1 MDKILEGL
9 LSSSHPLPVKRSV
22 VKKVLEAAEGKLDG
36 EQCQAMF
43 TLATRLT
50 LLSEDTFQRQVG
62 QQVLDA
68 YARCHRAQ
76 FGEFFNSELVLGM
89 LRQGYGSL
97 GRRDAR
103 LLDFVQHGLRLSLS
117 LPSVLAVYASLRSE
131 ALRMVCERLQ
141 PSTACRLGELLIEFP
156 QCLPRE
162 GQQAIVFCKQLVRTI
177 GHFVCPAA
185 AAEGDGADSE
195 KAIREFIGQ
204 VNRVSGLLPKV
215 WVSEPAAL
223 LPSLQEVFAI
233 ISTPDVPAD
242 PSIALA
248 SLVQYIPLQMTNV
261 IIHSLTTDANVHDAN
276 MMVALCRMIDWLSW
290 PLAQRVDCWV
300 TALLKGLAA
309 VNKFTILIDVTVLKI
324 EQVLSRL
331 WFPVVRAGA
340 LSVLS
345 HMLLSFQHSPEA
357 FHLLLP
363 HMPGLVT
370 DLRKEASPTSMACL
384 RQLSR
389 LMQCMMYQ
397 YSGFPDL
404 YEPILEL
411 FKDFP
416 LLHEDDIKRT
426 LTRSAWT
433 SQRSASPTGPLR
445 RAADRSETGRTGLVN
460 LGNTCYMNSII
471 QALFMTTH
479 FRRAVLSLSLNGS
492 RPLMGKLQLLFA
504 FLAHTQRSAF
514 EPRNFLEVS
523 RPPWFTPGSQ
533 QDCSEYLKYL
543 LTRIHEEEKTL
554 IQLHRNAKAAKQGAE
569 SSGILLTETQSAS
582 GNPQDCKKT
591 GADALESPK
600 EVSEKDEERTLVEK
614 MFGGKLLTRISC
626 KNCRGVSER
635 FEAFTD
641 LSLAFPTQGVESAGK
656 LDSTATTVQPVTSSH
671 LANEISSVPNVTQH
685 SALSSGCAQVP
696 ECQDVN
702 VKDPTQLGISD
713 EVSESACTFRS
724 ESPTGSTQASASTP
738 ATSVSD
744 DSRCSQ
750 EAETAE
756 TSNTKVDAA
765 TMTMPSDGIEHFTD
779 VAVEVR
785 AGPHVLVGGDGV
797 SVSSNERPPS
807 KPEVV
812 VCSPDSDTDRESE
825 SVPGLINYFLTPETL
840 SGENRYYCE
849 ACNSLQDAE
858 RATLVAESPEYLV
871 LTLLRFSYDMRT
883 HSRRKILRNVHIP
896 PSLVLPARAKMKC
909 VPPPP
914 KNHCSQDCSCHLKVN
929 SGVDTDDS
937 CNAKSPLCKKMKHSE
952 AELESDGFCDSTV
965 PYVLTSVVVH
975 SGMSSE
981 SGHYYSYA
989 RDCGKQRGGTR
1000 RCHRFSSNN
1009 NNLMPEGTAAS
1020 PTGTTSDLADSSAP
1034 PPDKDVDDRGPPSCH
1049 LPCATASKVDQE
1061 EEKTEDESEEEQ
1073 GEEWL
1078 LFNDSRVSFSSF
1090 GSVSGVT
1097 SRFPKDTAYV
1107 LIYRRRDR
1115 RPEGEGA
1122 ACERLCFE
1130 PPLRKELMEAVSRDN
1145 KLYLQ
1150 EQELE
1155 ARTRALRTSSSSSSY
1170 HRRDDDDS
1178 HSPGSCGPGGGGS
1191 GFSSISRLVF

>member
-22 VKKVLEAAEGKLDG
+22 VKKVLEAAEGKLNG

-131 ALRMVCERLQ
+131 ALRMVCERLR

-177 GHFVCPAA
+177 GHFACPAA

-554 IQLHRNAKAAKQGAE
+554 IQLHRNAKAAKQ
-569 SSGILLTETQSAS
+569 
-582 GNPQDCKKT
+582 
-591 GADALESPK
+591 ESPK

-702 VKDPTQLGISD
+702 VKDPTQLGI
-713 EVSESACTFRS
+713 
-724 ESPTGSTQASASTP
+724 
-738 ATSVSD
+738 
-744 DSRCSQ
+744 
-750 EAETAE
+750 
-756 TSNTKVDAA
+756 
-765 TMTMPSDGIEHFTD
+765 I
-779 VAVEVR
+779 
-785 AGPHVLVGGDGV
+785 GGDGV

-1061 EEKTEDESEEEQ
+1061 EEKTEDESEEEEQ

>member
-76 FGEFFNSELVLGM
+76 FGDFFNSELVLGM

-131 ALRMVCERLQ
+131 ALRMVCERLR

-177 GHFVCPAA
+177 GHFVCPAT
-185 AAEGDGADSE
+185 AAEGDSADSE
-195 KAIREFIGQ
+195 KAIREFIGH

-433 SQRSASPTGPLR
+433 SQRSASPTGPLQ

-554 IQLHRNAKAAKQGAE
+554 IQLK
-569 SSGILLTETQSAS
+569 TQSAG
-582 GNPQDCKKT
+582 GNPQDCKRT
-591 GADALESPK
+591 GAEALESPK

-641 LSLAFPTQGVESAGK
+641 LSLAFPTQGVESAAK
-656 LDSTATTVQPVTSSH
+656 LDSVQPVTSSH

-685 SALSSGCAQVP
+685 SALPSGCAQAP
-696 ECQDVN
+696 ECQ
-702 VKDPTQLGISD
+702 
-713 EVSESACTFRS
+713 
-724 ESPTGSTQASASTP
+724 
-738 ATSVSD
+738 
-744 DSRCSQ
+744 
-750 EAETAE
+750 
-756 TSNTKVDAA
+756 
-765 TMTMPSDGIEHFTD
+765 
-779 VAVEVR
+779 EVR
-785 AGPHVLVGGDGV
+785 PGPHVLVGGNGV

-896 PSLVLPARAKMKC
+896 PSLVLSARAK
-909 VPPPP
+909 
-914 KNHCSQDCSCHLKVN
+914 DCSCNLKVS

-937 CNAKSPLCKKMKHSE
+937 CCNAKSPLCKKMKHSE

-1000 RCHRFSSNN
+1000 RCHRFSSSN

-1020 PTGTTSDLADSSAP
+1020 PT
-1034 PPDKDVDDRGPPSCH
+1034 
-1049 LPCATASKVDQE
+1049 
-1061 EEKTEDESEEEQ
+1061 DESEEEEEQ

-1115 RPEGEGA
+1115 RPEGDGA